1 MTKVGAVAKLTSTR
15 RIDEHIIGMELVA
28 AIEGMVD
35 LEQERHDRDI
45 SHISLRRLTVI
56 VQVRSH

>member
-1 MTKVGAVAKLTSTR
+1 MTKCGAVAKLASAR

-35 LEQERHDRDI
+35 LEQERYDRNI
-45 SHISLRRLTVI
+45 FHMRWS
-56 VQVRSH
+56 